1 MKLNFNNSETAA
13 EELNAVIEKNL
24 HLTNYRAVMVTFDQ
38 STSKLLKVTHTTV
51 DKAISYMEN
60 ARNEHSRDL
69 TENYWDCHDSST
81 GVKRRGFVSHIPHN
95 ADIGYMV
102 DLVENDDIAEE
113 TKKAFLSYE
122 AGLVRMP
129 PFPPTMVDAIEGR
142 EFDPAKLA
150 NEAGKYQEYRKI
162 ALKGVK

>member
-13 EELNAVIEKNL
+13 EELNAVINEHP
-24 HLTNYRAVMVTFDQ
+24 HLANSRAVMVTFDQ
-38 STSKLLKVTHTTV
+38 LSSKLLKVTHTTV

-69 TENYWDCHDSST
+69 TETYWDCHDSST

-95 ADIGYMV
+95 ADVGYMV
-102 DLVENDDIAEE
+102 DLVDDYATAEE
-113 TKKAFLSYE
+113 AKKAFIDYE

-129 PFPPTMVDAIEGR
+129 PFPPTMIDAIEGR
-142 EFDPAKLA
+142 DFDPSKLA
-150 NEAGKYQEYRKI
+150 NEAGKYQEYRKL